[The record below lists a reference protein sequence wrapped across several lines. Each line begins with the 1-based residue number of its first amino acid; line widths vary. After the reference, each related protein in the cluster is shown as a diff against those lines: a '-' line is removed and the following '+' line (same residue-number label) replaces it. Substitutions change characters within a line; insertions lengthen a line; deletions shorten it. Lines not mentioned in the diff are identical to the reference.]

1 MIRPDIRRAPIA
13 LAAGAILAASLA
25 APAQAAQTGITISA
39 PQGASNTLAGH
50 SFTAYRVG
58 GYTDVVKAN
67 GRIASSDVAFS
78 VSPGRMGEA

>member
-50 SFTAYRVG
+50 SFTAYRIG

-67 GRIASSDVAFS
+67 GRIASFDVAFS